1 MFVFCMVTGH
11 FINNNVISI
20 IAQIFV
26 GIVSY
31 FLVLSILKDEFFNK
45 IFSSITSK
53 LHKKEK
59 DI

>member
-1 MFVFCMVTGH
+1 MVTGH